1 VDGAKFLFVP
11 RAVGALRRRIKL
23 VQPLTTLIVLSSA
36 HEVLYRR
43 YFEPTLP
50 EGLRIVPLQLGDNQS
65 DGSYMSKE
73 WQDANC
79 AKVRHALAFC
89 RQAPEGE
96 PFIVSDVD
104 VQFFPAF
111 NAERFLKYVDSL
123 GCDLAFQ
130 RERFREGDTEANCG
144 FYTGRNTPAV
154 RRLLESSLESLERDS
169 VKNEQNAVNRMLG
182 ELRISYAM
190 LDHRFYARTHGF
202 PPPKDIWMHHASWT
216 TTIPEKIRQLDRVKR
231 IIGSGSLRL
240 HFEAYAEHLS
250 RILAKN
256 GTPEAFLS
264 ATRNFLSKV
273 PLQPGSLP

>member
-1 VDGAKFLFVP
+1 MDGAKFLFVP

-130 RERFREGDTEANCG
+130 CERFREGDTEANCG

-169 VKNEQNAVNRMLG
+169 VKNEQNAVNCMLG

-216 TTIPEKIRQLDRVKR
+216 TTIPEKMRQLDRVKR
-231 IIGSGSLRL
+231 VVRGGPIRL
-240 HFEAYAEHLS
+240 HAEAYLEHLS
-250 RILAKN
+250 RPPGQERGAKW
-256 GTPEAFLS
+256 FLR
-264 ATRNFLSKV
+264 ATGQFVSGLPLV
-273 PLQPGSLP
+273 PGRLP

>member
-1 VDGAKFLFVP
+1 MDGAKFLFVP

-130 RERFREGDTEANCG
+130 CERFREGDTEANCG

>member
-1 VDGAKFLFVP
+1 
-11 RAVGALRRRIKL
+11 

-43 YFEPTLP
+43 YFQPTLP
-50 EGLRIVPLQLGDNQS
+50 EGLRLLPMQLGDNQS
-65 DGSYMSKE
+65 DGAYMSKE

-111 NAERFLKYVDSL
+111 DAARFLSYVDSL

-130 RERFREGDTEANCG
+130 RERFREGDSEANCG

-154 RRLLESSLESLERDS
+154 RRLLESSLDNIERGD
-169 VKNEQNAVNRMLG
+169 VKNEQNAVNCMLRERG
-182 ELRISYAM
+182 IPYAT
-190 LDHRFYARTHGF
+190 LDRRFYARTHGF

-216 TTIPEKIRQLDRVKR
+216 TTIQQKIRQLDRVRR
-231 IIGSGSLRL
+231 IVQGGFFRL
-240 HFEAYAEHLS
+240 YVESYAEHLS
-250 RILAKN
+250 RPPGRKRGPAWL
-256 GTPEAFLS
+256 LR
-264 ATRNFLSKV
+264 ATGEYASRFPIK
-273 PLQPGSLP
+273 PGRLP